1 MDKKYLL
8 CLVNPNEIP
17 HRNNC
22 IVRQGSDLNQQ
33 ELEICEKALN
43 GEFIDKNDIE
53 WKIERLMDEY
63 GKITGVA
70 MDGFLIST
78 LINELL

>member
-43 GEFIDKNDIE
+43 GELIDKNDIE